1 MDDLFIPVNQ
11 KIVEASIFTDSG
23 ICKLPDLICKLFL
36 CILHAAG
43 LVEENIA
50 FFQFIGFLQI
60 RETLKQDGLDI
71 SVVHAALES
80 FIVLRIV
87 VEIEAMTEDILE
99 LCKKIPEIFIFG
111 VSSAPQT
118 DSSEG
123 LSEMFENVKGIGAD
137 ESFRKINLSNDFIR
151 LVEINRD
158 ISDIVE
164 FAFSGLFIVSIQPHF
179 SKIAGKIIFFS
190 VRKHIDDGAV
200 LKIHQKTAV
209 ERIIAGFRKMVF
221 IDRRDFRQ
229 RLSGDIDMGIKDALD
244 FGGRKMI
251 AGSRRSV
258 GIIDELEILENID
271 LGFKGYIFG
280 RIDER
285 ILFKESHLTRITS
298 ESSAFI
304 KDGAF
309 SVDKSGMDQFS

>member
-60 RETLKQDGLDI
+60 RETLKQDGLHI

-179 SKIAGKIIFFS
+179 SKIAGKIIFF
-190 VRKHIDDGAV
+190 
-200 LKIHQKTAV
+200 
-209 ERIIAGFRKMVF
+209 
-221 IDRRDFRQ
+221 
-229 RLSGDIDMGIKDALD
+229 LSGSTSMMVPSSKSI
-244 FGGRKMI
+244 
-251 AGSRRSV
+251 RR
-258 GIIDELEILENID
+258 
-271 LGFKGYIFG
+271 
-280 RIDER
+280 
-285 ILFKESHLTRITS
+285 
-298 ESSAFI
+298 
-304 KDGAF
+304 
-309 SVDKSGMDQFS
+309 QQ